1 MAIPPIDD
9 MPKITLEKDDLES
22 FQRSRAQTG
31 KSPAIDKSS
40 SDVAQGSSRSPSWLM
55 FIVIIAILGGGAGYL
70 SMQQHKQITLA
81 QARIAELERRL
92 SATGEEMDQS
102 TVALGV
108 KVSELSQKTQEL
120 WDQMDKLWASAWR
133 RNQSEIGD
141 LSKALTTLKANTDAK
156 DKNLSGQASELDK
169 QLKTLSNQLSQYA
182 GNIEQVGTSV
192 TEVKQSSINN
202 EQQIASLTEKLIST
216 ALGNNNLTNKV
227 DDLELKL
234 KNLEKSLQK
243 PALTVPGTP

>member
-22 FQRSRAQTG
+22 FQRSRAQAG

-55 FIVIIAILGGGAGYL
+55 FIMIIALLGGGAGYL
-70 SMQQHKQITLA
+70 AMQQQKQLSLA

-141 LSKALTTLKANTDAK
+141 LSKAFKTLKANTDSSA
-156 DKNLSGQASELDK
+156 KNLSGQANELDK
-169 QLKTLSNQLSQYA
+169 QLKALNNQLSQYA
-182 GNIEQVGTSV
+182 GSMEQVGTSV
-192 TEVKQSSINN
+192 TEVKQSSISN
-202 EQQIASLTEKLIST
+202 EQQIASLREKLIST

-243 PALTVPGTP
+243 TALTVPGTP